1 MMIGQVLV
9 LRFVDK
15 MGMSKIE
22 LTNVVKVNYYPKR
35 DKNDFS
41 DPLLTA
47 IVSVPEDSLPPMSE
61 EDKKCGG
68 RLLNVYFEKAAEIL
82 ENEIGPISF
91 YTSCFIGKT
100 TVLY

>member
-1 MMIGQVLV
+1 MRMNKV
-9 LRFVDK
+9 
-15 MGMSKIE
+15 E
-22 LTNVVKVNYYPKR
+22 LTNVVEVTYYPKK

-41 DPLLTA
+41 NTLLTA

-82 ENEIGPISF
+82 KNEIGPISV
-91 YTSCFIGKT
+91 YTNCFIGKT